1 MPTTRA
7 YEVTWSGV
15 LAGQFVQTV
24 QHMQAS
30 EVADSGAY
38 VTALNVISPANF
50 DGINDLFMACLPNS
64 YKLTSVRCRRVFP
77 AGGPT
82 AVVLANNYNTMA
94 GARDEEISAAQV
106 NPVIL
111 WIAGTQ
117 ESRLG
122 KLFVPGVAE
131 DDIDNMAL
139 IASLLV
145 AFQTFIDAWIAGFL
159 ISADTYT
166 GSIATR
172 STSSPYNVTAVRQI
186 LYGQTSPLIG
196 TQRRRLRPV

>member
-1 MPTTRA
+1 MTIRA
-7 YEVTWSGV
+7 YEVVWSGT

-24 QHMQAS
+24 QHIQAN

-38 VTALNVISPANF
+38 ITALNIISPTNF
-50 DGINDLFMACLPNS
+50 DPLNDAFMNVLPEG
-64 YKLTSVRCRRVFP
+64 YLLTSVRCRRVFP

-82 AVVLANNYNTMA
+82 AVVLANLYNLNQGQRA
-94 GARDEEISAAQV
+94 GAISAAQV

-111 WIAGTQ
+111 WIAGTL

-122 KLFVPGVAE
+122 KVFVPGISE
-131 DDIDNMAL
+131 SDIDNMA
-139 IASLLV
+139 IVAGLLTDYQV
-145 AFQTFIDAWIAGFL
+145 FIDAWIAGFM

-172 STSSPYNVTAVRQI
+172 QTVSPYAVIAVRPI
-186 LYGQTSPLIG
+186 LYGQVSPLIG

>member
-7 YEVTWSGV
+7 YEIVWSGV

-30 EVADSGAY
+30 EAADAGAY
-38 VTALNVISPANF
+38 VTALNIISPTNF
-50 DGINDLFMACLPNS
+50 DDINEAFMGCLPAS
-64 YKLTSVRCRRVFP
+64 YQLTSVRCRRVFP

-82 AVVLANNYNTMA
+82 AVVLANNYSLSA
-94 GARDEEISAAQV
+94 GQRAADISAAQV
-106 NPVIL
+106 NPVVL
-111 WIAGTQ
+111 WIAGTL

-122 KLFVPGVAE
+122 KLFLPGVAE

-139 IASLLV
+139 AASLLTDI
-145 AFQTFIDAWIAGFL
+145 QIFINAWIAGFL
-159 ISADTYT
+159 ISADNYS

-172 STSSPYNVTAVRQI
+172 SPSSPYNVTAVREI
-186 LYGQTSPLIG
+186 LYGQVSPLIG